1 MKSKLSIA
9 ALCCFVSVICLCYGQ
24 ERKADIPVV
33 IDTKKDYG
41 QGKSRI
47 CLSYPGIEDTLI
59 VRPYIRVD
67 FEYPLSDVSKPIV
80 VRSVILMGLRIYTKE
95 MDHIM
100 NLFYFDHKGNEKLWD
115 LFDAKVAV
123 WYRNQP
129 YEDIAA
135 RPDDISIFCGP
146 RIYLAPEK

>member
-1 MKSKLSIA
+1 MKSKLVIV
-9 ALCCFVSVICLCYGQ
+9 ALFCLTLFMSLSYGQ
-24 ERKADIPVV
+24 ERETDIPVV

-67 FEYPLSDVSKPIV
+67 FEYQLSDVSKPIV